1 MLLLLVFSS
10 CYKNFSS
17 WQKTTQELFTWTV
30 MNTRAAILA
39 MVIILMARVNVN
51 IFSAETSVVMQR
63 LQAFES
69 LSMPAQK
76 GSDLEIRS
84 SCKFTEYAELE
95 ENLVGIRK
103 MWKRKNF
110 SRTSNFYH
118 SNYFDNSLTGQRIC
132 ERKSFLLQRN
142 LFLAENRLH
151 DSWNI

>member
-69 LSMPAQK
+69 LSMPA
-76 GSDLEIRS
+76 
-84 SCKFTEYAELE
+84 
-95 ENLVGIRK
+95 
-103 MWKRKNF
+103 
-110 SRTSNFYH
+110 
-118 SNYFDNSLTGQRIC
+118 
-132 ERKSFLLQRN
+132 
-142 LFLAENRLH
+142 
-151 DSWNI
+151 